1 MLQVVKRRGGENMNS
16 KENIYKS
23 IITVLSYI
31 ELIVTD
37 KKQFSIVRKQLLDIA
52 NNVMRLG
59 DDNARE

>member
-1 MLQVVKRRGGENMNS
+1 MNS

-59 DDNARE
+59 DDNGRE

>member
-1 MLQVVKRRGGENMNS
+1 MNS

-37 KKQFSIVRKQLLDIA
+37 EKQFSIIRKQLLDIA
-52 NNVMRLG
+52 NNVMRL
-59 DDNARE
+59 DDDTNGRKQFSYKY

>member
-1 MLQVVKRRGGENMNS
+1 MNS

-37 KKQFSIVRKQLLDIA
+37 EKQFSIIRKQLLDIA
-52 NNVMRLG
+52 NNVMRL
-59 DDNARE
+59 DDDTNGRK

>member
-1 MLQVVKRRGGENMNS
+1 MNS